1 MAHVASF
8 LISNS
13 IVAGNE
19 TNGGI
24 MFASTT
30 TCPTKQKF
38 LAIKKLLVFYF
49 KSRAKQKSWVIYFPP

>member
-13 IVAGNE
+13 TMANNE

-24 MFASTT
+24 MFTSTT
-30 TCPTKQKF
+30 TCPTKQKP
-38 LAIKKLLVFYF
+38 LAIF
-49 KSRAKQKSWVIYFPP
+49 